1 MTHGITAGY
10 DHLLQQSSKGV
21 VMTKYLAIALLLTL
35 SHTPSMCAAQP
46 TSALLKPSDAF
57 PQISGQSLTAKPFDL
72 PAAVAGKPAVILFS
86 FSKTAGKDA
95 AIWGDNVSKAFSHAV
110 PVYNVILLESV
121 PGLFRGMATSSI
133 KSGMP
138 LPVQDHSIILL
149 QNEALWKLRLAVA
162 DDTRA
167 YALLLGPDSC
177 IRWISSTSYSDSE
190 FARLKAAISSVP

>member
-1 MTHGITAGY
+1 M
-10 DHLLQQSSKGV
+10 K
-21 VMTKYLAIALLLTL
+21 KYLAPALWLAFSIA
-35 SHTPSMCAAQP
+35 PPMCAAQP
-46 TSALLKPSDAF
+46 ASAPFKPGDAF
-57 PQISGQSLTAKPFDL
+57 PQISGQSLTAKSFDL

-95 AIWGDNVSKAFSHAV
+95 AIWGDHVSKAFSNAV
-110 PVYNVILLESV
+110 PFYNVILLESV

-133 KSGMP
+133 KSSMP

-167 YALLLGPDSC
+167 YALLLGPDGH

-190 FARLKAAISSVP
+190 FARLNAALSPAP